1 MGVLKPMLLAYQI
14 VEFYEWR
21 MYNEACLDMP
31 RAPKITIQQIL
42 RISVLEVLDPFNAVR
57 NEMEV
62 VK

>member
-1 MGVLKPMLLAYQI
+1 
-14 VEFYEWR
+14 